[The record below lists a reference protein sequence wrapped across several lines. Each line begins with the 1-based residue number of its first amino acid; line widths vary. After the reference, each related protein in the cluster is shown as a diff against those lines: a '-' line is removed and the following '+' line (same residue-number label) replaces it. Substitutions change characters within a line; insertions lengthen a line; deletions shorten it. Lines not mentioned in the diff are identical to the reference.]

1 MKTHSQQNAN
11 RLVSDKDSRKK
22 PVYPAILAY
31 GFRPFFLLAGIHA
44 ALAIPVWIISL
55 HGHYLPGSP
64 LPAHS
69 WHAHEMIFGFIAAAM
84 AGFLLTAVPSWT
96 GRRGFAGAPLI
107 GLTLLWLAGRVVM
120 TFPLG
125 MSALVI
131 AAIDLIF
138 LPALAF
144 TILPSLIR
152 SGNRRNFAFI
162 GLLTALFAANLHFH
176 FNGAVAIDPIR
187 FAINVVLITVVI
199 VGGRLLPPFT
209 SSGLKQRGT
218 DIRIRRYP
226 LLDRTV
232 LIVVIAVLIIDL
244 IAPGTTLA
252 AVASAIAALLLSLQ
266 LARWQGQRTLR
277 EPLLWVLHVGYAWLP
292 VALTLKAAWLF
303 AVPISGTSWLHAI
316 TTGAFSTMILAVMS
330 RAALGHTGRALIAPR
345 RMVVAYI
352 LLTGAAFTRVFG
364 PILYA
369 DAWSLWMAVAALLWS
384 LSFTLYV
391 IVYAPILCSPRAD
404 GRAG

>member
-1 MKTHSQQNAN
+1 MKTHPQRNTN
-11 RLVSDKDSRKK
+11 RREADKDSRKK
-22 PVYPAILAY
+22 PVCPAILAY

-44 ALAIPVWIISL
+44 ALAIPAWIISL
-55 HGHYLPGSP
+55 YGHYLPASP
-64 LPAHS
+64 LPAYS
-69 WHAHEMIFGFIAAAM
+69 WHAHEMIFGFVAAAM
-84 AGFLLTAVPSWT
+84 AGFILTAVPSWT
-96 GRRGFAGAPLI
+96 GRRGFAGAPLV

-120 TFPLG
+120 TFPSG

-131 AAIDLIF
+131 AVIDLSF

-144 TILPSLIR
+144 TILPSLMR

-162 GLLTALFAANLHFH
+162 GVLTALFAANLHFH
-176 FNGAVAIDPIR
+176 FNGAVDIGPLR
-187 FAINVVLITVVI
+187 FAINVVLVLVVI

-209 SSGLKQRGT
+209 SSGLKQHGA
-218 DIRIRRYP
+218 DIRIPRHP
-226 LLDRTV
+226 LLDRTA
-232 LIVVIAVLIIDL
+232 LIAVIAVLIVDL
-244 IAPGTTLA
+244 IAPGATLA
-252 AVASAIAALLLSLQ
+252 AVVSAIAALLLSLQ
-266 LARWQGQRTLR
+266 LARWQGQRTLH

-303 AVPISGTSWLHAI
+303 AVPIPGTSWLHAL

-345 RMVVAYI
+345 SMVVAYI

-384 LSFTLYV
+384 LSFTLFV

>member
-1 MKTHSQQNAN
+1 MK
-11 RLVSDKDSRKK
+11 R

-31 GFRPFFLLAGIHA
+31 GFRPFFLLAGMHA
-44 ALAIPVWIISL
+44 ALAIPVWISSL
-55 HGHYLPGSP
+55 HGHYLPGPP
-64 LPAHS
+64 LSAHS
-69 WHAHEMIFGFIAAAM
+69 WHAHEMIFGFVAAAM
-84 AGFLLTAVPSWT
+84 AGFILTAVPSWT

-125 MSALVI
+125 ISALAI

-144 TILPSLIR
+144 TILPSLLR

-162 GLLTALFAANLHFH
+162 GVLTALFAANLHFH
-176 FNGAVAIDPIR
+176 FNGAVAIDSLR
-187 FAINVVLITVVI
+187 FAINVVLILLVI

-218 DIRIRRYP
+218 EIRIRRYP

-232 LIVVIAVLIIDL
+232 LIVVITVLIVDL
-244 IAPGTTLA
+244 IAPGATVA
-252 AVASAIAALLLSLQ
+252 AVTPAIAALLLSLQ

-277 EPLLWVLHVGYAWLP
+277 DPMLWILHVGYAWLP
-292 VALTLKAAWLF
+292 VALALKAAWLF
-303 AVPISGTSWLHAI
+303 GVPISGTSWLHAI

-330 RAALGHTGRALIAPR
+330 RAALGHTGRALVAPR

-352 LLTGAAFTRVFG
+352 LLTGAALTRVFG